1 MKKFLA
7 SLIIGVAL
15 ILTSTSLYIKVK
27 DNANIAITDVKSDD
41 QYVWYMIG
49 IDLREYNYVLNN
61 RITGLTAED
70 YFGVV
75 QENNDE
81 AVMTTNQ
88 TENAYESSYSPQS
101 DSLLDVIDTFKNML
115 ADYDLQLDRQKD
127 FDYTIYDHVTN
138 ETYYNNIDLYHDYDS
153 EEYPWYIKVVYDDK
167 GNAKYSDQNGN
178 DFNYILGDYMEY
190 FSNIDVDDQKVSDV
204 MDPISNKT
212 IIYGLKKDNNG
223 FGRYNYL
230 TSLTYEK
237 TLMYSIVP
245 CALGVILM
253 MLLVLFIPYQYEKES
268 TKLNFVAN
276 IKFGILAFVIT
287 WIVLLFGMLGVW
299 CLVQIPY
306 TSIENFA
313 KEFRM
318 TVDNIELLRD
328 VCLFVSI
335 VVELLMVII
344 VTYVFKVMFKKGIG
358 TYFKENTI
366 LGYIVSKSSVL
377 YHKIVTFDFS
387 DPVLLIVLKGSLII
401 MAICIS
407 TSLLLG
413 VSLAYGFIV
422 TLIISIVNYLFISK
436 VKKDHDALLDITSRI
451 ADGDFDVKTNDNMIY
466 FKEVC
471 NNVTSIKASFEKSVK
486 EEVKSQNM
494 KTELISNVSHDL
506 KTPLTNIIT
515 YTDLL
520 KNENLSKEDIKGYV
534 ESLERAGNRLKTL
547 IDDLFEVSK
556 ANSGDIKLDIQNVDI
571 IAIIKEAILE
581 SSELLNAKKLT
592 IKENY
597 SDNSIIMPL
606 DGNKTYRIFENC
618 LSNISKYALEYTRV
632 YVDVTQD
639 DKQVKIVFKN
649 VSNQE
654 MDFDSEHIMERFV
667 QGDKSRN
674 TVGSGLGLAIA
685 KSFANIQNGDF
696 KIETDGDLFK
706 AIIIFKKTTA

>member
-81 AVMTTNQ
+81 AIMTTNQ

-190 FSNIDVDDQKVSDV
+190 FSDIDVDDQKVSDV

-436 VKKDHDALLDITSRI
+436 VKKDHDELLDITSKI
-451 ADGDFDVKTNDNMIY
+451 ADGDFDVKANDNMIY

-606 DGNKTYRIFENC
+606 DGNKTYSIFENC

>member
-88 TENAYESSYSPQS
+88 TENAYEGSYSPQS
-101 DSLLDVIDTFKNML
+101 GSLLDVIDTFKNML

-153 EEYPWYIKVVYDDK
+153 EEYPWYIKVVYDEK

-190 FSNIDVDDQKVSDV
+190 FSDIDVDDQKVSDV

-237 TLMYSIVP
+237 TLMFSIMP
-245 CALGVILM
+245 CALSVILM

-306 TSIENFA
+306 TSIESFA

-436 VKKDHDALLDITSRI
+436 VKKDHDELLDITSKI
-451 ADGDFDVKTNDNMIY
+451 ADGDFDVKANDNMIY

>member
-27 DNANIAITDVKSDD
+27 DNANIAITDVKNDD

-101 DSLLDVIDTFKNML
+101 DSLLDVIDNFKNML

-436 VKKDHDALLDITSRI
+436 VKKDHDELLDITSKI
-451 ADGDFDVKTNDNMIY
+451 ADGDFDVKANDNMIY

>member
-153 EEYPWYIKVVYDDK
+153 EEYPWYIKVVYDEK

-237 TLMYSIVP
+237 TLMFSIIP

-344 VTYVFKVMFKKGIG
+344 VTYVFKVMIKKGIG

-436 VKKDHDALLDITSRI
+436 VKKDHDELLDITSKI
-451 ADGDFDVKTNDNMIY
+451 ADGDFDVKANDNMIY

>member
-81 AVMTTNQ
+81 AVMTVNQ
-88 TENAYESSYSPQS
+88 TENAYEGSYSPQS
-101 DSLLDVIDTFKNML
+101 GSLLDVIDTFKNML

-190 FSNIDVDDQKVSDV
+190 FSDIDVDDQKVSDV

-436 VKKDHDALLDITSRI
+436 VKKDHDELLDITSKI
-451 ADGDFDVKTNDNMIY
+451 ADGDFDVKANDNMIY

>member
-451 ADGDFDVKTNDNMIY
+451 ADGDFDVKANDNMIY

>member
-27 DNANIAITDVKSDD
+27 DNANIAITDVKNDD

-49 IDLREYNYVLNN
+49 IDLRDYNYVLNN

-451 ADGDFDVKTNDNMIY
+451 ADGDFDVKANDNMIY

>member
-27 DNANIAITDVKSDD
+27 DNANIAITDVKNDD

-451 ADGDFDVKTNDNMIY
+451 ADGDFDVKANDNMIY

-674 TVGSGLGLAIA
+674 TIGSGLGLAIA

>member
-153 EEYPWYIKVVYDDK
+153 EEYPWYIKVVYDEK

-451 ADGDFDVKTNDNMIY
+451 ADGDFDVKANDNMIY

>member
-81 AVMTTNQ
+81 AIMTTNQ

-190 FSNIDVDDQKVSDV
+190 FSDIDVDDQKVSDV

-534 ESLERAGNRLKTL
+534 ESLERAGNRLMTL

-674 TVGSGLGLAIA
+674 TIGSGLGLAIA

>member
-49 IDLREYNYVLNN
+49 IDLREYNFVLNN

-81 AVMTTNQ
+81 AVMTVNQ
-88 TENAYESSYSPQS
+88 TENAYEGSYSPQS
-101 DSLLDVIDTFKNML
+101 GSLLDVIDTFKNML

-153 EEYPWYIKVVYDDK
+153 EEYPWYIKVVYDEK

-436 VKKDHDALLDITSRI
+436 VKKDHDELLDITSKI
-451 ADGDFDVKTNDNMIY
+451 ADGDFDVKANDNMIY

>member
-27 DNANIAITDVKSDD
+27 DNANIAITDVKNDD

-153 EEYPWYIKVVYDDK
+153 EEYPWYIKVVYDEK

-178 DFNYILGDYMEY
+178 DFNYILGGYMEY
-190 FSNIDVDDQKVSDV
+190 FSDIDVDDQKVSDV

-306 TSIENFA
+306 TSIESFA

-451 ADGDFDVKTNDNMIY
+451 ADGDFDVKANDNMIY

-674 TVGSGLGLAIA
+674 TTGSGLGLAIA

>member
-190 FSNIDVDDQKVSDV
+190 FSDIDVDDQKVSDV

-436 VKKDHDALLDITSRI
+436 VKKDHDELLDITSKI
-451 ADGDFDVKTNDNMIY
+451 ADGDFDVKANDNMIY

-581 SSELLNAKKLT
+581 SSELLSAKKLT

-597 SDNSIIMPL
+597 CDNSIIMPL

-618 LSNISKYALEYTRV
+618 LSNINKYALAYTRV
-632 YVDVTQD
+632 YVDVSQD
-639 DKQVKIVFKN
+639 DNQVKIVFKN

-674 TVGSGLGLAIA
+674 TIGSGLGLAIA

>member
-436 VKKDHDALLDITSRI
+436 VKKDHDELLDITSKI
-451 ADGDFDVKTNDNMIY
+451 ADGDFDVKANDNMIY

>member
-27 DNANIAITDVKSDD
+27 DNANIAITDVKNDD

-70 YFGVV
+70 YFVVV

-190 FSNIDVDDQKVSDV
+190 FSDIDVDDQKVSDV

-451 ADGDFDVKTNDNMIY
+451 ADGDFDVKANDNMIY

>member
-153 EEYPWYIKVVYDDK
+153 EEYPWYIKVVYDEK

-190 FSNIDVDDQKVSDV
+190 FSDIDVDDQKVSDV

-237 TLMYSIVP
+237 TLMFSIIP

-436 VKKDHDALLDITSRI
+436 VKKDHDELLDITSKI
-451 ADGDFDVKTNDNMIY
+451 ADGDFDVKANDNMIY

>member
-81 AVMTTNQ
+81 AIMTTNQ

-190 FSNIDVDDQKVSDV
+190 FSDIDVDDQKVSDV

-306 TSIENFA
+306 TSIESFA
-313 KEFRM
+313 KEFHM

-436 VKKDHDALLDITSRI
+436 VKKDHDALLDITSKI
-451 ADGDFDVKTNDNMIY
+451 ADGDFDVKANDNMIY

>member
-81 AVMTTNQ
+81 AVMTVNQ
-88 TENAYESSYSPQS
+88 TENAYEGSYSPQS
-101 DSLLDVIDTFKNML
+101 GSLLDVIDTFKNML

-153 EEYPWYIKVVYDDK
+153 EEYPWYIKVVYDEK

-436 VKKDHDALLDITSRI
+436 VKKDHDELLDITSKI
-451 ADGDFDVKTNDNMIY
+451 ADGNFDVKANDNMIY

>member
-436 VKKDHDALLDITSRI
+436 VKKDHDALLDITSKI
-451 ADGDFDVKTNDNMIY
+451 ADGDFDVKANDNMIY

-618 LSNISKYALEYTRV
+618 LSNINKYALAYTRV

>member
-27 DNANIAITDVKSDD
+27 DNANIAITDVKNDD

-81 AVMTTNQ
+81 AIMTTNQ

-436 VKKDHDALLDITSRI
+436 VKKDHDALLDITSKI
-451 ADGDFDVKTNDNMIY
+451 ADGDFDVKANDNMIY

-674 TVGSGLGLAIA
+674 TIGSGLGLAIA

>member
-27 DNANIAITDVKSDD
+27 DNANIAITDVKNDD

-81 AVMTTNQ
+81 AIMTTNQ

-153 EEYPWYIKVVYDDK
+153 EEYPWYIKVVYDEK

-190 FSNIDVDDQKVSDV
+190 FSDIDVDDQKVSDV

-451 ADGDFDVKTNDNMIY
+451 ADGDFDVKANDNMIY

>member
-81 AVMTTNQ
+81 AIMTTNQ